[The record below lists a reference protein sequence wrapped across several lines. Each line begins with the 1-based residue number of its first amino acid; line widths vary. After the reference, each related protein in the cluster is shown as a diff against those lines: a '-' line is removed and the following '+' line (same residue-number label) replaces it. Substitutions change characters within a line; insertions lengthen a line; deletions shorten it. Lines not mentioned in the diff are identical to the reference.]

1 MKDLYV
7 IRSNICL
14 MLTIIQT
21 MNKVLIVDASESD
34 CRLMSG
40 LLVKHGYEPIAVE
53 SMEAAK
59 EEVAKLP
66 PGAVVVTAMKFAHGT
81 AQELVSWQKHE
92 GYKFPVVAVV
102 DNLNPLEIAD
112 VMKDGGAVD
121 IIQRPAIDKQ
131 LTETVRKYIKEVD
144 PASPDHKLIHRPSK
158 EFERIEREITRI
170 ASTEANVI
178 ILGESGM
185 GKEQIAR
192 EIFNQ
197 SNRTDKPLII
207 IEAGG
212 AALVGEHNP
221 GSEKSEM
228 YNRIVGYFKKAAGGT
243 IILKNVHLLNFDK
256 QSVILHILSEEHPDV
271 RVICTAEP
279 ELLEL
284 VSNKTFRSNL
294 FFNLRE
300 IDITVNPLRKVTE
313 DIQPIAEFY
322 LTQYAEEHHQ
332 PVKRFDAS
340 AIKMLKHHNWPG
352 NIRELKNVIQ
362 LAAGNVSGEVIT
374 SSHLSISRS
383 SPEVS
388 DSLLLRDPKAEKQR
402 IVEALTKSDGII
414 SQAAKLL
421 GVSRITLA
429 NKMKIYGLK

>member
-1 MKDLYV
+1 
-7 IRSNICL
+7 
-14 MLTIIQT
+14 
-21 MNKVLIVDASESD
+21 MNKVIIVDASESD
-34 CRLMSG
+34 RRLMSG

-112 VMKDGGAVD
+112 VMKDGGVVD

-256 QSVILHILSEEHPDV
+256 QSVILHILSKEHPDV